1 MFDLAV
7 ARITK
12 FQKRMKEGRLDEKEQ
27 FAYVARAMERQKD
40 SDLSVRDTTEL
51 CAMMLLASVD
61 TTAGKTAWNL
71 LQLGF
76 NPDIQERL
84 YQEVDRSVQKE
95 GELNANVID
104 RSQTPLLHAFVRETH
119 RITPTAF
126 INIVKEVQTAPVTIH
141 GVELPP
147 GSVVAFDSYNP
158 GMDPDL
164 VEDPETFWPDRWLP
178 EAVDS
183 RKGTPKEVIDHPFF
197 SGPFSQGARRCPG
210 SRVANL
216 EVYALMAQLVLDWK
230 LVLPEE
236 LKLSDVKSKLET
248 TLLPL
253 WPDVEF
259 VAR

>member
-1 MFDLAV
+1 
-7 ARITK
+7 
-12 FQKRMKEGRLDEKEQ
+12 
-27 FAYVARAMERQKD
+27 
-40 SDLSVRDTTEL
+40 
-51 CAMMLLASVD
+51 VD

-119 RITPTAF
+119 RITPAAF

-178 EAVDS
+178 EAVES
-183 RKGTPKEVIDHPFF
+183 RKGTQKEVIDHPFF